1 MLKTEA
7 ANRSMATTGLT
18 SRGVSDTGTHAGSRS
33 IAGVLIVAAA
43 ILLLHLLTNTRY
55 GFHRDELQFLSDALH
70 LDWGYVAYPPLTP
83 FIERFSIAIFGFSL
97 EGLRLFSVFAQVA
110 IVIVAGLIARTLGGS
125 RLAQT
130 MAALAVAL
138 SPIAL
143 FEGTEFQYTT
153 FEQLAWVLAMYGVVR
168 LLKEEN
174 DRWWLWIGVFAGLGM
189 MAKYTVAF
197 FVVALLAGFLLTPAR
212 RLLASRWFALGCT
225 ATVVICLP
233 NLIWQFRHNFISL
246 QFLQH
251 IHARDLRIGRG
262 SARDFWIFQ
271 ALVCANAFALPLVIA
286 GVVAAWRSKRYR
298 AIAFAFV
305 LTVLL
310 FGLTRGRGYYT
321 SAVFPAVVAFGAVAV
336 TAWLPTVRTFLRRGI
351 LILLWAGL
359 LVAGGYA
366 SAMLVPIATGG
377 PLKAFALAHSED
389 LREEQGWDTFV
400 QTVAQVRDTLTPAQR
415 ASLGVIT
422 ANYGEQGAVEVLGRN
437 YGLPAPISTTN
448 SAWLRGYPTPQ
459 PTTLIVAG
467 LDSEDAN
474 AAFTNCQLAAHVPYA
489 ANLDNE
495 ESKYHPDIF
504 LCGPPRLPWPD
515 FWRKYQQFG

>member
-1 MLKTEA
+1 
-7 ANRSMATTGLT
+7 MATTDLIPRDVPGAHT
-18 SRGVSDTGTHAGSRS
+18 GSRS
-33 IAGVLIVAAA
+33 TVGVLIVAAA
-43 ILLLHLLTNTRY
+43 ILLLHLLTNMRY

-83 FIERFSIAIFGFSL
+83 FVERISIAIFGFSL
-97 EGLRLFSVFAQVA
+97 EGLRLFSVLAQVA
-110 IVIVAGLIARTLGGS
+110 IVIAAGLIARTLGGS
-125 RLAQT
+125 PLAQT
-130 MAALAVAL
+130 TAALAVAL

-153 FEQLAWVLAMYGVVR
+153 FEQFAWVLAMYGVVR

-174 DRWWLWIGVFAGLGM
+174 ARWWLWIGIFAGIGL

-197 FVVALLAGFLLTPAR
+197 FVVALLAGFLLAPAR
-212 RLLASRWFALGCT
+212 RLLASRWFVSGCA
-225 ATVVICLP
+225 ATIVICLP
-233 NLIWQFRHNFISL
+233 NLIWQFHHNFISL
-246 QFLQH
+246 QFLEH

-262 SARDFWIFQ
+262 SARDFWLFQ
-271 ALVCANAFALPLVIA
+271 AFICANVFALPFTVA

-298 AIAFAFV
+298 AIALAFVITILLFAF
-305 LTVLL
+305 
-310 FGLTRGRGYYT
+310 TRGRGYYA
-321 SAVFPAVVAFGAVAV
+321 SAVYPPVVAFGAVAL
-336 TAWLPTVRTFLRRGI
+336 TAWASRVRPLLGRGV
-351 LILLWAGL
+351 LILFWIGL
-359 LVAGGYA
+359 LAAGGFA
-366 SAMLVPIATGG
+366 AAALVPIATGG
-377 PLKAFALAHSED
+377 PLKVFALAHSED

-415 ASLGVIT
+415 ASLGIVT
-422 ANYGEQGAVEVLGRN
+422 ANYGEQGAVEVLGRR

-467 LDSEDAN
+467 LGSEHAN
-474 AAFTNCQLAAHVPYA
+474 EIFTNCRLAAHVPYPA
-489 ANLDNE
+489 HLNNE

-515 FWRKYQQFG
+515 YWRKYQQFG